1 MRSKGKM
8 KVLKFGGTSVGTAER
23 FRSIIP
29 LINDGTDKI
38 VVLSAMSGTTNALA
52 DISELFSAGNRD
64 EAVKMSEAL
73 RSSYHG
79 VVDELY
85 SSATWAEKA
94 HDLVDEQFNYII
106 TLFSREFS
114 RHNEKRILARGELL
128 SSTFLHFL
136 LSEAGIPSY
145 LLPALNF
152 MRIDKDGE
160 PDYFYIRENLKREMA
175 PVKDEKLIITQGYIC
190 RNAYGE
196 TDNLRR
202 GGSDYTATI
211 IGASLGVEEVQIWTD
226 ISGLHNNDPRYVSN
240 TRVIRSLSFD
250 EAAELSYF
258 GAKIL
263 HPSSVNPARLKKI
276 PVRLKNTMEP
286 SDEGTLITS
295 ESRWED
301 YKAVAAKDGI
311 IALRIHS
318 ARMLM
323 AYGFMRRIF
332 EAFEA
337 FKTPID
343 MITTS
348 EVSVSLT
355 IDDPTYLDEIVKTL
369 QSIGAVEVERDQTII
384 CVVGDFR
391 PNRVGSAPE
400 IFEALDEIPV
410 KMISY
415 GGSENSVSILI
426 NTSDKTVALQSL
438 SAKLFPE
445 E

>member
-1 MRSKGKM
+1 M
-8 KVLKFGGTSVGTAER
+8 KVYKFGGTSVGSPER
-23 FRSIIP
+23 FRALIP
-29 LINDGTDKI
+29 LIGDGELKI
-38 VVLSAMSGTTNALA
+38 VVLSAMSGTTNALVE
-52 DISELFSAGNRD
+52 ISELFAAGNRE
-64 EAVKMSEAL
+64 EAGRKTELL
-73 RSSYHG
+73 RGNYHM
-79 VVDELY
+79 VADELY
-85 SSATWAEKA
+85 ASSTWAERA
-94 HDLVDEQFNYII
+94 HDLINEHFDYII
-106 TLFSREFS
+106 NLFTREYS
-114 RHNEKRILARGELL
+114 RHNEKRIVARGELI
-128 SSTFLHFL
+128 STALLHFL
-136 LSEAGIPSY
+136 LSETGIPSF
-145 LLPALNF
+145 LLPALNY

-175 PVKDEKLIITQGYIC
+175 AVKDEKIIITQGFIC

-202 GGSDYTATI
+202 GGSDYSATI
-211 IGASLGVEEVQIWTD
+211 TGAAIGAEEVQIWTD
-226 ISGLHNNDPRYVSN
+226 ISGLHNNDPRYVEG
-240 TRVIRSLSFD
+240 TRVIRSLSYG
-250 EAAELSYF
+250 EAAELAYF

-263 HPSSVNPARLKKI
+263 HPSSINPARMKNI

-295 ESRWED
+295 ESPRED

-311 IALRIHS
+311 TALRIHS
-318 ARMLM
+318 GRMLM

-355 IDDPTYLDEIVKTL
+355 IEDPTHLSEIVRTL
-369 QSIGAVEVERDQTII
+369 SSIGAVEVEKDQTII

-391 PNRVGSAPE
+391 PDRVGSAPE
-400 IFEALDEIPV
+400 IFEALNDIPV

-426 NTSDKTVALQSL
+426 NTSDRITALRSL
-438 SAKLFPE
+438 SAKLFTQE
-445 E
+445 

>member
-29 LINDGTDKI
+29 LINDGADKI

-79 VVDELY
+79 VVDELF

-94 HDLVDEQFNYII
+94 HDLVNEQFNYII

>member
-1 MRSKGKM
+1 M
-8 KVLKFGGTSVGTAER
+8 KVYKFGGTSVGCPDR
-23 FRSIIP
+23 FRALVP
-29 LINDGTDKI
+29 LISDGELKI
-38 VVLSAMSGTTNALA
+38 VVLSAMAGTTNALVE
-52 DISELFSAGNRD
+52 ISDLFSAGNRN
-64 EAVKMSEAL
+64 EAGRKSELL
-73 RSSYHG
+73 RKQYHQ
-79 VVDELY
+79 VADELFA
-85 SSATWAEKA
+85 SLTWSERA
-94 HDLVDEQFNYII
+94 HDLVDEHFNYII
-106 TLFSREFS
+106 TLFTREFS
-114 RHNEKRILARGELL
+114 RHNEKRILARGELI
-128 SSTFLHFL
+128 STALLHFL
-136 LSEAGIPSY
+136 LAETGIPSL

-160 PDYFYIRENLKREMA
+160 PDYFYIRENLKRELSA
-175 PVKDEKLIITQGYIC
+175 VNDEKIIITQGFIC
-190 RNAYGE
+190 RNVYGE

-202 GGSDYTATI
+202 GGSDYSATI
-211 IGASLGVEEVQIWTD
+211 IGAAIGAQEVQIWTD
-226 ISGLHNNDPRYVSN
+226 ISGLHNNDPRFVEN
-240 TRVIRSLSFD
+240 TSVIRNLSFG
-250 EAAELSYF
+250 EAAELAYF

-263 HPSSVNPARLKKI
+263 HPSSINPARLKNI

-286 SDEGTLITS
+286 TDEGTLITS
-295 ESRWED
+295 SSTYED

-311 IALRIHS
+311 IALRIRS
-318 ARMLM
+318 DRMLM

-355 IDDPTYLDEIVKTL
+355 IDDPTYLDDIVKSL
-369 QSIGAVEVERDQTII
+369 GSIGVVEVEKEQTII

-391 PNRVGSAPE
+391 PGRVGSAPE

-426 NTSDKTVALQSL
+426 NTSDKTLALRSL
-438 SAKLFPE
+438 SAKLFPGK
-445 E
+445 

>member
-1 MRSKGKM
+1 M
-8 KVLKFGGTSVGTAER
+8 KVYKFGGTSVGSPER
-23 FRSIIP
+23 FRALIP
-29 LINDGTDKI
+29 LISDGELKI
-38 VVLSAMSGTTNALA
+38 VVLSAMAGTTNALVE
-52 DISELFSAGNRD
+52 ISELFSAGDRAAATRLT
-64 EAVKMSEAL
+64 EQLRAKYYAVV
-73 RSSYHG
+73 G
-79 VVDELY
+79 ELY
-85 SSATWAEKA
+85 SSSTWSERAK
-94 HDLVDEQFNYII
+94 DLIDEHFNYII

-114 RHNEKRILARGELL
+114 RHNEKRIVARGELI
-128 SSTFLHFL
+128 STALLHFL
-136 LSEAGIPSY
+136 LAEAGIASY
-145 LLPALNF
+145 LLPALSF

-160 PDYFYIRENLKREMA
+160 PDYFYIRENLKRELSA
-175 PVKDEKLIITQGYIC
+175 VRDEMIIITQGFIC
-190 RNAYGE
+190 RNVYGE

-202 GGSDYTATI
+202 GGSDYSATI
-211 IGASLGVEEVQIWTD
+211 IGAALLAREVQIWTD
-226 ISGLHNNDPRYVSN
+226 ISGLHNNDPRYVEN
-240 TRVIRSLSFD
+240 TRVIRNLSFG
-250 EAAELSYF
+250 EAAELAYF

-263 HPSSVNPARLKKI
+263 HPSSINPARMKNI

-286 SDEGTLITS
+286 ADEGTLITS
-295 ESRWED
+295 ESTFED

-311 IALRIHS
+311 IALRIRS
-318 ARMLM
+318 DRMLM

-355 IDDPTYLDEIVKTL
+355 IDDPTYLDDIIKTL
-369 QSIGAVEVERDQTII
+369 GSIGVVEVDKEQTII

-391 PNRVGSAPE
+391 PDRVGSAPE
-400 IFEALDEIPV
+400 IFEALNEIPV

-426 NTSDKTVALQSL
+426 NTSDKIHALRAL
-438 SAKLFPE
+438 SDKLFSE

>member
-1 MRSKGKM
+1 MGSPD
-8 KVLKFGGTSVGTAER
+8 R
-23 FRSIIP
+23 FRALIP
-29 LINDGTDKI
+29 LINDGELKI
-38 VVLSAMSGTTNALA
+38 VVLSAMAGTTNALME
-52 DISELFSAGNRD
+52 ISELFAAGNRD
-64 EAVKMSEAL
+64 EAGKKTELL
-73 RSSYHG
+73 RSKYHS
-79 VVDELY
+79 VADELY
-85 SSATWAEKA
+85 ASSTWAESA
-94 HDLVDEQFNYII
+94 HDLIDEHFNYII
-106 TLFSREFS
+106 TLFTREFS
-114 RHNEKRILARGELL
+114 RHNEKRIVARGELI
-128 SSTFLHFL
+128 STALLHFL
-136 LSEAGIPSY
+136 LAEAGIPSF

-160 PDYFYIRENLKREMA
+160 PDYFYIRENLKRELA
-175 PVKDEKLIITQGYIC
+175 AVKDEKIVITQGFIC

-202 GGSDYTATI
+202 GGSDYSATI
-211 IGASLGVEEVQIWTD
+211 IGAAIGAEEVQIWTD
-226 ISGLHNNDPRYVSN
+226 ISGLHNNDPRYVEG
-240 TRVIRSLSFD
+240 TRVIRSLSYG
-250 EAAELSYF
+250 EAAELAFF

-263 HPSSVNPARLKKI
+263 HPSSVNPARMKSI

-295 ESRWED
+295 ESTYED

-318 ARMLM
+318 DRMLL

-355 IDDPTYLDEIVKTL
+355 IEDPTYLEEIIRSL
-369 QSIGAVEVERDQTII
+369 SSIGAVEVERNQTII
-384 CVVGDFR
+384 CIVGDFR
-391 PNRVGSAPE
+391 PDRVGSAPE
-400 IFEALDEIPV
+400 IFEALNHIPV

-426 NTSDKTVALQSL
+426 NTSDKTDALRSL
-438 SAKLFPE
+438 SAKLFTE
-445 E
+445 I

>member
-1 MRSKGKM
+1 M

-38 VVLSAMSGTTNALA
+38 VVLSAMSGTTNTLA

-64 EAVKMSEAL
+64 EALKMSEAL

-136 LSEAGIPSY
+136 LSEAGITSY

-295 ESRWED
+295 ESKWED